1 MESGQPER
9 PASPDAAGGAKGIS
23 RGLVVLLAVAC
34 GAAVAN
40 LYYAQPLLSTLGH
53 AFGVSNG
60 TAGLLVTV
68 TQVGYVLGLAFLVP
82 IGDLRERRSLIS
94 GTLIITA
101 VVLAG
106 AAVAPT
112 FVLFAA
118 ALAAV
123 GLTSVVAQ
131 IIVPMSSSLSAEDER
146 GRVVGT
152 VMSGLLIG
160 ILIARTVSGLLA
172 AALGWRA
179 VFALAAVGMIVLA
192 ATLRRR
198 LPRVPPTTRL
208 SYGGVLRSV
217 LSLIR
222 EEPVLRQR
230 MLLGGLAF
238 GCFSVLWTSLA
249 FLLAGPPFHYGNAVI
264 GLFGLAGA
272 AGAAAA
278 SVVGRMADRGHGARA
293 STMSILVLLI
303 SWAILAAGRSAVI
316 PLIIGIAALDLGV
329 QGVHIA
335 NQSTIYGLNA
345 EARSRLTTAYMV
357 SYFLGGAILS
367 AITSSLYTSDGWSG
381 VCILGAATA
390 GAMLATWLVSSYTLR
405 ARQPAPEPSL
415 AQAGD

>member
-1 MESGQPER
+1 MGVPRSPTGPFWGPGYVESMESGQPER
-9 PASPDAAGGAKGIS
+9 PANPDAADGAKGIS

-101 VVLAG
+101 VVLAV

-112 FVLFAA
+112 FAVFAA

-131 IIVPMSSSLSAEDER
+131 IIVPMSSSLSAEHER

-179 VFALAAVGMIVLA
+179 V
-192 ATLRRR
+192 
-198 LPRVPPTTRL
+198 
-208 SYGGVLRSV
+208 
-217 LSLIR
+217 
-222 EEPVLRQR
+222 
-230 MLLGGLAF
+230 
-238 GCFSVLWTSLA
+238 
-249 FLLAGPPFHYGNAVI
+249 
-264 GLFGLAGA
+264 
-272 AGAAAA
+272 
-278 SVVGRMADRGHGARA
+278 
-293 STMSILVLLI
+293 
-303 SWAILAAGRSAVI
+303 
-316 PLIIGIAALDLGV
+316 
-329 QGVHIA
+329 
-335 NQSTIYGLNA
+335 
-345 EARSRLTTAYMV
+345 
-357 SYFLGGAILS
+357 
-367 AITSSLYTSDGWSG
+367 
-381 VCILGAATA
+381 
-390 GAMLATWLVSSYTLR
+390 LVSSYTLR

-415 AQAGD
+415 ARAGD

>member
-1 MESGQPER
+1 
-9 PASPDAAGGAKGIS
+9 
-23 RGLVVLLAVAC
+23 VVLLAVAC

-101 VVLAG
+101 VVLAV

-112 FVLFAA
+112 FAVFAA

-131 IIVPMSSSLSAEDER
+131 IIVPMSSSLSAEHER

-172 AALGWRA
+172 EALGWRA

-208 SYGGVLRSV
+208 SYSGVLRSV
-217 LSLIR
+217 LNLIR

-230 MLLGGLAF
+230 MLLGGLESR
-238 GCFSVLWTSLA
+238 GRWG
-249 FLLAGPPFHYGNAVI
+249 AGPLG
-264 GLFGLAGA
+264 G
-272 AGAAAA
+272 
-278 SVVGRMADRGHGARA
+278 GRM
-293 STMSILVLLI
+293 
-303 SWAILAAGRSAVI
+303 
-316 PLIIGIAALDLGV
+316 IALCRYAL
-329 QGVHIA
+329 
-335 NQSTIYGLNA
+335 
-345 EARSRLTTAYMV
+345 
-357 SYFLGGAILS
+357 
-367 AITSSLYTSDGWSG
+367 
-381 VCILGAATA
+381 
-390 GAMLATWLVSSYTLR
+390 LVS
-405 ARQPAPEPSL
+405 
-415 AQAGD
+415 